1 MAQPRPAE
9 PLEPA
14 PAPPGPQAAPGPT
27 RAAFQLLRVAF
38 AALALVAGIDKFFD
52 VLSPWRAY
60 LAPDIP
66 DLLGVSPQ
74 SVMHAAGVM
83 EILAG
88 LLVVFRP
95 RVGGWLLAA
104 WLWAIVANLLILPG
118 HYDVALR
125 DLALSVGAVALA
137 RLAPRP
143 RRAASKPTASGP
155 APWRSTP
162 A

>member
-14 PAPPGPQAAPGPT
+14 SAPPGPQAAAAPAGT
-27 RAAFQLLRVAF
+27 AFQILRVAF
-38 AALALVAGIDKFFD
+38 AALALLAGMDKFFG
-52 VLSPWRAY
+52 VVGPWRDY

-74 SVMHAAGVM
+74 SVLHAAGVL
-83 EILAG
+83 EILTG
-88 LLVVFRP
+88 LLVAFRP
-95 RVGGWLLAA
+95 AVGGWLMAA
-104 WLWAIVANLLILPG
+104 WLWAVVANLLTLPG
-118 HYDVALR
+118 HYDIALR
-125 DLALSVGAVALA
+125 DLALSLGAVALA
-137 RLAPRP
+137 RLAPRRP
-143 RRAASKPTASGP
+143 RAAGDPRASGR